1 MEIHGL
7 TEFQR
12 DLMRTSRK
20 LPKQMPKIMRKI
32 GSKARTHVAKK
43 SRQLIKKDT
52 GLYHKKW
59 KRGKVFTNNGEIVV
73 RIYNSAPH
81 AHLLEE
87 GHRQVT
93 KDGRE
98 VGFVRG
104 KYPMKKG
111 IQEFE
116 SSGMVDDMFSEW
128 IDQMLRENKL

>member
-1 MEIHGL
+1 MEIRGL

-20 LPKQMPKIMRKI
+20 LPKKMPMIMRKI

-73 RIYNSAPH
+73 RIYNSSPH

-98 VGFVRG
+98 IGFVQGR
-104 KYPMKKG
+104 YPLKKA
-111 IQEFE
+111 IREFE
-116 SSGMVDDMFSEW
+116 ASGAVDDMFTEW
-128 IDQMLRENKL
+128 LDKMLEENKL